1 MRTLTSL
8 KTWLAAAVLTVGLQ
22 APAVAADTPAGV
34 ALKEAKGDKAPFNV
48 VQNRFFMKE
57 GRIEV
62 TPILG
67 YVPNNPMVKRYVGGL
82 LGAYHL
88 SETFAVEGAFLYSPD
103 FGVGDLKG
111 LTHTLVDIAGNQS
124 GEGDSDFRQP
134 LDKMIMGATFAAR
147 WSPLYGKI
155 NLIGE
160 SVLNFDVYGVA
171 GLGMLSIESYYATF
185 NTEYDPENP
194 VPNVTPS
201 ELTKTGKRALLT
213 PNLGIGFNFFLN
225 QSVAFK
231 IDARN
236 YFYIGPE
243 PDYTERDDTSEAL
256 EKRLYN
262 NLVASVG
269 VSFFIPEMKKR
280 MYNF

>member
-22 APAVAADTPAGV
+22 APAIAADTPAGV
-34 ALKEAKGDKAPFNV
+34 ALEEARGDKAPFNV

-57 GRIEV
+57 GRIEA

-82 LGAYHL
+82 LGAYHF
-88 SETFAVEGAFLYSPD
+88 SETFAAEGAFLYSPD
-103 FGVGDLKG
+103 LGQNDLKG
-111 LTHTLVDIAGNQS
+111 LTHTLVAIPGAASGGNDAEFQ
-124 GEGDSDFRQP
+124 QP

-147 WSPLYGKI
+147 WAPFYGKI

-160 SVLNFDVYGVA
+160 SVLNFDAYGVA
-171 GLGMLSIESYYATF
+171 GLGMLSLQSYYAK
-185 NTEYDPENP
+185 YDPEAANAGQ
-194 VPNVTPS
+194 TPTIL
-201 ELTKTGKRALLT
+201 ELNEKKVVLT
-213 PNLGIGFNFFLN
+213 PNLGIGFNFFFN
-225 QSVAFK
+225 QTMALK

-236 YFYIGPE
+236 YFYIGAKPQYD
-243 PDYTERDDTSEAL
+243 PDEAVD
-256 EKRLYN
+256 EKRLYTN
-262 NLVASVG
+262 FVASVG
-269 VSFFIPEMKKR
+269 LSFFIPEMKKR